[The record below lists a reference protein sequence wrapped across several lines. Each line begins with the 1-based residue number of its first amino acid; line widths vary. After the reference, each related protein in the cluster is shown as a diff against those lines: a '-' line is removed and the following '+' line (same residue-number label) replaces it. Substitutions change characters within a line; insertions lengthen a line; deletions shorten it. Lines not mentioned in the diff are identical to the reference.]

1 MAKSDYVG
9 YEQAAAIS
17 LNYALD
23 TVEAEILSQ
32 LEGGTPITQD
42 TLRKV
47 LSVIKRQRVSHTYIG
62 QHLVQ

>member
-23 TVEAEILSQ
+23 SVEAAIVRLLQ
-32 LEGGTPITQD
+32 TDAPITQD
-42 TLRKV
+42 KLEKV
-47 LSVIKRQRVSHTYIG
+47 LSVIKRQRASHTYID
-62 QHLVQ
+62 QPLVQ